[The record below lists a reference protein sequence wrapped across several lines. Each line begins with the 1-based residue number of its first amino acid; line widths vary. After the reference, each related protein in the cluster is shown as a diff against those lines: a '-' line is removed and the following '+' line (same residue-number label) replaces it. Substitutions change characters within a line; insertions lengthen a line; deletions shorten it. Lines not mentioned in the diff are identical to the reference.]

1 MLSSLG
7 EASRTLGE
15 GFRAAL
21 GMSSERRG
29 SGVGGGGSPR
39 GSRKNS
45 PSRYDSPRS
54 PQGSMALEEE
64 STEGAEQTLEVTV
77 LARSTQ
83 VMPMDAP

>member
-29 SGVGGGGSPR
+29 SGGGGGGSPR

-45 PSRYDSPRS
+45 RYDSPRS
-54 PQGSMALEEE
+54 PQDSMVVEEE

-83 VMPMDAP
+83 VMLMDAP

>member
-1 MLSSLG
+1 MG

-29 SGVGGGGSPR
+29 SAAAGGGGSPR

-45 PSRYDSPRS
+45 RYDSPRS
-54 PQGSMALEEE
+54 TQGSVALEEE

-83 VMPMDAP
+83 AMPMDAP